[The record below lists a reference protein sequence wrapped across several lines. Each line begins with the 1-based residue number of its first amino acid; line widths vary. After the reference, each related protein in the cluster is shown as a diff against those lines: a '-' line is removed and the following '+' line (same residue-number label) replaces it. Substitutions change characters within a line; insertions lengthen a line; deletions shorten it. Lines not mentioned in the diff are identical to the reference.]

1 LLPLAAVNS
10 GYQIRGLD
18 RCPTR
23 IRELAAQIGRN
34 RDSWGLQTVSDGE
47 QWLSGIAAALRSA
60 RETSN
65 PQLSRGPSAMSN
77 TIKTIS
83 NDQLVTATG
92 GAYIRGGG
100 GYAASHPLYGGLGL
114 GGFGGLGGIAAANA
128 ANNAANNNNMM
139 MCMAMAM
146 ANRPH

>member
-1 LLPLAAVNS
+1 
-10 GYQIRGLD
+10 
-18 RCPTR
+18 
-23 IRELAAQIGRN
+23 
-34 RDSWGLQTVSDGE
+34 
-47 QWLSGIAAALRSA
+47 
-60 RETSN
+60 
-65 PQLSRGPSAMSN
+65 MSN

-100 GYAASHPLYGGLGL
+100 GSYAASHSLYGGLGGLGGL
-114 GGFGGLGGIAAANA
+114 GGFGGIAAANA

>member
-1 LLPLAAVNS
+1 
-10 GYQIRGLD
+10 
-18 RCPTR
+18 
-23 IRELAAQIGRN
+23 
-34 RDSWGLQTVSDGE
+34 
-47 QWLSGIAAALRSA
+47 
-60 RETSN
+60 
-65 PQLSRGPSAMSN
+65 MSN
-77 TIKTIS
+77 TLKTIS

-100 GYAASHPLYGGLGL
+100 GYAASHGLYGGLGLGL